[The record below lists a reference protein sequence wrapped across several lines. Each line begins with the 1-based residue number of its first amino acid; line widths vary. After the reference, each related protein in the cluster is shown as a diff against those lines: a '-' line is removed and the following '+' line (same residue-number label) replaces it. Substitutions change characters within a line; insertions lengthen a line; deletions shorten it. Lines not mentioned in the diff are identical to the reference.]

1 MKSTWITVSA
11 ALALALASARQEPTA
26 SPELLAG
33 EYRTF
38 AELEIRRGFKG
49 SVHREPSEGELR
61 EALHLFEQRALELPA
76 AVARELGEREQR
88 NLEAR
93 ADLETGGPL
102 AMLKNLAGGGG
113 GALVDLVA
121 SREALAALFVR
132 TQPTTRVTASTSA
145 EVRAALA
152 PGATIQLPAGAYAFG
167 NLLDL
172 EPAFPP
178 EVSLVGA
185 GRERTL
191 IVLDA
196 PLASRGPLEDFRLA
210 HCTVLVRGKQLFRQ
224 EFAAT
229 VELDDVRVIGFD
241 NGVQSGAAL
250 LEFRGGVALSARSC
264 AFLGGYGELP
274 GGAIA
279 LATPNTA
286 LLAHFEAC
294 EFDLHSLGLSR
305 LARGVSVTFLDCT
318 LSRIFD
324 SPIKE
329 TESWLGVR
337 FEGGSLQ
344 RIPASARPKSPRAVE
359 ELFPGWRERLS
370 R

>member
-1 MKSTWITVSA
+1 MKSPWITVSA
-11 ALALALASARQEPTA
+11 ALLLSVLAARQEPRA

-38 AELEIRRGFKG
+38 AELEIQRGFVRA
-49 SVHREPSEGELR
+49 VHREPNEGELR
-61 EALHLFEQRALELPA
+61 EALVLFEQRALELPA

-93 ADLETGGPL
+93 ADLESAGPL
-102 AMLKNLAGGGG
+102 AMLKNLSAGGG

-121 SREALAALFVR
+121 SREAMAVLFER
-132 TQPTTRVTASTSA
+132 KAPQTRVTATTSA

-152 PGATIQLPAGAYAFG
+152 PGASIQLPSGAFAFG
-167 NLLDL
+167 NLLDV

-191 IVLDA
+191 IVFEA
-196 PLASRGPLEDFRLA
+196 PLGSRAPLEDFRLA

-224 EFAAT
+224 ELAAT

-241 NGVQSGAAL
+241 NGVQSGLAL
-250 LEFRGGVALSARSC
+250 LDFRGGVALSARSC

-279 LATPNTA
+279 LSSPNTA
-286 LLAHFEAC
+286 FLAHFEAC

-305 LARGVSVTFLDCT
+305 MLRGVSVTFLDCT
-318 LSRIFD
+318 LSRMFD
-324 SPIKE
+324 SPIKD
-329 TESWLGVR
+329 TEKWLGVR
-337 FEGGSLQ
+337 FQGGSLQ
-344 RIPASARPKSPRAVE
+344 RIPASARPKTPRAVE
-359 ELFPGWRERLS
+359 ELFPGWQERLS

>member
-1 MKSTWITVSA
+1 MKSIWISVGA
-11 ALALALASARQEPTA
+11 ALALGAATVRQEPSA

-38 AELEIRRGFKG
+38 AELELVRGFKR
-49 SVHREPSEGELR
+49 SVHREPTAGELR
-61 EALHLFEQRALELPA
+61 EALSLFEQRALELPA
-76 AVARELGEREQR
+76 AVARELTEREQR

-93 ADLETGGPL
+93 AELQTGGPL
-102 AMLKNLAGGGG
+102 AMLRNLSGGGG

-121 SREALAALFVR
+121 NRQSMAVLFERKLTPSRAS
-132 TQPTTRVTASTSA
+132 ASTSA

-152 PGATIQLPAGAYAFG
+152 PGVTIQLPAGSYAFG

-172 EPAFPP
+172 EPVFPP

-185 GRERTL
+185 GRDRTL
-191 IVLDA
+191 LVFDE
-196 PLASRGPLEDFRLA
+196 PLGSRGPLEAFRLA

-224 EFAAT
+224 DFAAT

-241 NGVQSGAAL
+241 NGVQAGAL
-250 LEFRGGVALSARSC
+250 LDFRGGVALSARSC

-279 LATPNTA
+279 FASPNTA
-286 LLAHFEAC
+286 FLAHFEAC

-305 LARGVSVTFLDCT
+305 LLRGVSVTFLDCT

-324 SPIKE
+324 NPIKE

-344 RIPASARPKSPRAVE
+344 RIAPSARPKAPRAID
-359 ELFPGWRERLS
+359 ELFPGWQERLS